1 MKRDH
6 LYFLI
11 TILLAGS
18 FLGCAGFSKKK
29 FAKDLENLS
38 AENISR
44 LEGNYVL
51 NPISSYT
58 KSGATKI
65 AGHSRDSIKF
75 NNAYDFIVNQNFMQK
90 RQLNTIKSVNNTI
103 LLNLKFENNKQLSV
117 KVLENS
123 MPIVETVISGEF
135 KDGMFYLDNK
145 FLKWTGVPYLLGG
158 SQNNKRR
165 IGLAKNGN
173 LLINEAVSNNGAF
186 LFIFWAGS
194 DYNLTYEYQRE

>member
-1 MKRDH
+1 M
-6 LYFLI
+6 FI
-11 TILLAGS
+11 TVS
-18 FLGCAGFSKKK
+18 FVGCASFSKKK
-29 FAKDLENLS
+29 FAKDLDNLS
-38 AENISR
+38 LENISR

-51 NPISSYT
+51 NPVSSYT
-58 KSGATKI
+58 KSGVAKI
-65 AGHSRDSIKF
+65 AGSRGDSIKF
-75 NNAYDFIVNQNFMQK
+75 NNAYDFIVNQSFMQK
-90 RQLNTIKSVNNTI
+90 RQLNAVKTTGNTI

-123 MPIVETVISGEF
+123 MPIVETVISGEL

-145 FLKWTGVPYLLGG
+145 YLKWTGIPYLFGG

-186 LFIFWAGS
+186 LFLFWAGT
-194 DYNLTYEYQRE
+194 DYNLTYEYERE